1 KAMIEKVFYLDDQGA
16 LNRFKELLVNLPLEH
31 IKVSNDIITYANMV
45 LKKKLNQNIYI
56 TLTDHINFAIE
67 RYNQGMLF
75 ENPLFWEVKS
85 LYRRE
90 YLIGEYALALINKEL
105 STMLPTDEAASIAL
119 HIVNAEFDSS
129 MGDTMSIT
137 KRMPEVFRIVK
148 KDFEVEF
155 EEESLGY
162 ERFVTHLKLIM
173 QRIMKREQFDVLD
186 LNFSQ
191 VIENMYPAEY
201 KCSKE
206 IGEYISELYEQEVK
220 EEEVSMLTIHVRRLI
235 LGIKEK
241 AMLDKLKGFFRK
253 DNDQNE
259 MNQNGME
266 RNEIIIKSPIKGEI
280 YPITEVKDQTFKD
293 KLLGDGIAIYP
304 ERGRVVSPV
313 DGRVAIIFE
322 TNHACSIISDTGV
335 EILIHI
341 GLDTVNLK
349 GKFYKSHVNNDSR
362 VKTGDVL
369 IEFDIEKIRDAG
381 YDLITPI
388 VITNTSKYKAV
399 QVIAQGQM
407 EELGSLISIKNREE

>member
-1 KAMIEKVFYLDDQGA
+1 
-16 LNRFKELLVNLPLEH
+16 
-31 IKVSNDIITYANMV
+31 
-45 LKKKLNQNIYI
+45 
-56 TLTDHINFAIE
+56 
-67 RYNQGMLF
+67 
-75 ENPLFWEVKS
+75 
-85 LYRRE
+85 
-90 YLIGEYALALINKEL
+90 
-105 STMLPTDEAASIAL
+105 MLPTDEAASIAL

-148 KDFEVEF
+148 KDFDVEF

-399 QVIAQGQM
+399 QVIAQGQV
-407 EELGSLISIKNREE
+407 EELGALISIKNREE